1 MPVASRIAATLTRHG
16 QEITLRLAAS
26 TSQPVTWL
34 DYPVMAHVI
43 GARDSA
49 LAPGAGVPQME
60 RWIRIAQAEIDAREV
75 PRAVRQ
81 GDRIIIGGVTTTVQ
95 APAEVRYSGGVPA
108 LHVIRVKGA

>member
-1 MPVASRIAATLTRHG
+1 MPVASRAAATITRHG

-34 DYPVMAHVI
+34 DYPVMAHVM
-43 GARDSA
+43 GATATA

-60 RWIRIAQAEIDAREV
+60 REVRIAQAEIDLRAV

-81 GDRIIIGGVTTTVQ
+81 GDRIVIGGVTTTVQ
-95 APAEVRYSGGVPA
+95 SPAEVRYARGVA
-108 LHVIRVKGA
+108 VLHVIRVKGA